1 MKSFSKEQLYVR
13 VKYSY
18 FFSSSHR
25 ICFYAFLGERSWL
38 LWRQSCFDECR
49 WEDTLCWQGSRW
61 VFFSLLFRHI
71 APKQK
76 GLLLTNPVTLIRQKA
91 HGAQVTSS
99 NPRSIPCFSQLTV
112 RPWLT
117 LSWSFQESILFN
129 INWLLIQ
136 LLPMK
141 KFKFMEGKRT
151 FAEFF
156 GLERHPVFF
165 FLCTFLIRTLK

>member
-1 MKSFSKEQLYVR
+1 MKSLSKEQLYVR
-13 VKYSY
+13 VNYSY

-61 VFFSLLFRHI
+61 VFLSLLFRHI

-76 GLLLTNPVTLIRQKA
+76 GLVLTNPVTLIRQKA
-91 HGAQVTSS
+91 HGAQITSS

-112 RPWLT
+112 RHLDWRCHGR
-117 LSWSFQESILFN
+117 FKNRYCSILIGCWFN
-129 INWLLIQ
+129 YCQRKSSNLWKESVLLRSF
-136 LLPMK
+136 LD
-141 KFKFMEGKRT
+141 FKGDS
-151 FAEFF
+151 
-156 GLERHPVFF
+156 L
-165 FLCTFLIRTLK
+165 